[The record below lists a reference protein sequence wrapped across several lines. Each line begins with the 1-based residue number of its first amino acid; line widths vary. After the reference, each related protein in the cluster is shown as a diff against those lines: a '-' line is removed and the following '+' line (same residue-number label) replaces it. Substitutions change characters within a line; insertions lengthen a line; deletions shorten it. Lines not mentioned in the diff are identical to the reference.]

1 MGIELLREAAV
12 WSRGA
17 PELEN
22 ANAMLVLFALYLVKG
37 AGVTQ
42 DFDEAK
48 KWLNEAEK
56 YGDEELKEKVK
67 EIKAGLAGLE
77 SE

>member
-1 MGIELLREAAV
+1 
-12 WSRGA
+12 
-17 PELEN
+17 
-22 ANAMLVLFALYLVKG
+22 MLVLFALYIKG
-37 AGVTQ
+37 ASVTQ
-42 DFDEAK
+42 DFDKAK

-67 EIKAGLAGLE
+67 EIKAKSEQLE